1 MNFPWSRKKRKSQF
15 AGIENQKRN
24 EILPEFPSL
33 KRGGGYARGRG
44 RVQRQIVRAFMM
56 TGRSVLGTD
65 DCADR

>member
-1 MNFPWSRKKRKSQF
+1 MNFPWSGKKRKSQF
-15 AGIENQKRN
+15 AGIEKQKRN

-44 RVQRQIVRAFMM
+44 RIQRQIVRACMM